1 MDGDLGMSLPP
12 LKQVI
17 TADTTQFN
25 TAIDGAMGALKRF
38 AGPAGV
44 IAAVTGL
51 AALTKSAINTA
62 DEMTKASQRIG
73 VGVGELS
80 RLKHAAELS
89 GVSFQGL
96 QSSIG
101 ILNRNLA
108 NVSGGGNAATT
119 ALAKMGIES
128 RNTDGT
134 LKGTTQIM
142 SEMADL
148 FKDMPDG
155 AEKSALAMAV
165 FGRSGADLVP
175 MLNQGSDA
183 IREMMNEAD
192 ELGIV
197 IDEQTGRRAEQFN
210 DNLKKLGDV
219 VKGLGTQL
227 AAELLPVLVE
237 VTKVMVEVGKA
248 FIEGVKYAMD
258 VVRGFGVLIDTM
270 APVVNWSVEFKKRF
284 DDAAQA
290 LRSFLNF
297 LLPIINPLSTVLGML
312 GKLGAARRE
321 LEGNQ
326 DAWGGPG
333 SWRSLGFSGSAPS
346 APVETGGSSGGSRS
360 GGGGRSVAVKEERDT
375 TEQIMREYERRAEA
389 LERSL
394 MTQEERL
401 SAWYA
406 EGQKTLDEAFAN
418 NIISQ
423 EKFNEQRA
431 RLDAEYAEKLAVMNS
446 DGFEKRMEQLDEEF
460 KTEEE
465 RLLEWYELRGQLLE
479 DALEREFI
487 TEEEYLEK
495 KLRLQEEYSRRT
507 MDLMAQEEQFRR
519 STLTSMLGMLSN
531 FGSRNKALA
540 IAATAVNAAQRI
552 SEITAN
558 TAAASVRALAELGP
572 IAGPPAAAK
581 IKAYGKVQAGIAA
594 ASAALRIGAGGG
606 GGGGAVGSLTGGG
619 SVAANDTAQ
628 PVTAFRFTLTNDPM
642 GFGEQFAR
650 QMVDQINQ
658 ASRDGGRV
666 VASFG

>member
-51 AALTKSAINTA
+51 AALTKSAIDTA

-80 RLKHAAELS
+80 RLKHAADLS
-89 GVSFQGL
+89 GVSFEGL

-101 ILNRNLA
+101 ILNRNMA
-108 NVSGGGNAATT
+108 NVSGTT
-119 ALAKMGIES
+119 NDAQRALAQMGIES
-128 RNTDGT
+128 RNTDGS
-134 LKGTTQIM
+134 LKSTTQIM
-142 SEMADL
+142 SEMADV
-148 FKDMPDG
+148 FRDMPDG
-155 AEKSALAMAV
+155 AEKSAAAMAV
-165 FGRSGADLVP
+165 FGRSGAQLIP

-183 IREMMNEAD
+183 MRELMNEAD

-197 IDEQTGRRAEQFN
+197 LDEETGRRAEQFN
-210 DNLKKLGDV
+210 DNLARLSKSV
-219 VKGLGTQL
+219 EGLGMAI
-227 AAELLPVLVE
+227 AAEALPALVALTDALVDGSKE
-237 VTKVMVEVGKA
+237 AVKFIQDVRDVIRGVEFLTAKLQPAVDLSKA
-248 FIEGVKYAMD
+248 FANAV
-258 VVRGFGVLIDTM
+258 DTASGAIANM
-270 APVVNWSVEFKKRF
+270 AKTIMPLLGPLGTMLNMLRQVG
-284 DDAAQA
+284 AAQ
-290 LRSFLNF
+290 R
-297 LLPIINPLSTVLGML
+297 G
-312 GKLGAARRE
+312 

-333 SWRSLGFSGSAPS
+333 SWRSLGFSGTPPPP
-346 APVETGGSSGGSRS
+346 PVETGGSSGRSRS
-360 GGGGRSVAVKEERDT
+360 GGGRSVAVKEERDN
-375 TEQIMREYERRAEA
+375 TEQIMREYERRVEA

-401 SAWYA
+401 SAWYV

-418 NIISQ
+418 NLISQ

-479 DALEREFI
+479 EALEREFI

-581 IKAYGKVQAGIAA
+581 IQAFGKVQAGIAA